1 MVGNLDVAAGVGLP
15 RRVGAS
21 PGRGADHLGKVNV
34 SGASIPGAA
43 DVTLCLISNAAK
55 VADLAKMVAR
65 AISWFTIPSGFQFR
79 TEFCETPRAVPD
91 PSRSP
96 KSRAQGRAGAASLIL
111 VLFAIAKTRL
121 RGAWWFDLLVGHGY
135 LWVEFFFAL
144 SGFILTY
151 VYGARAL
158 EFLRGRTHRDFLV
171 ARLSRLYP
179 LHFAMLLYILAMMLI
194 LNAIAHATGTVS
206 IYQEQYHPVVTWQ
219 TFVANLFLVQAWNI
233 FPYLSWNG
241 ASWFVSVEFLLCIL
255 FPIYMVLSRGGWWGA
270 LGLIVAGS
278 GGLAILS
285 ITGKHGLD
293 ITFHNG
299 IFRGM
304 SAFAIG
310 VGLCVLY
317 RQTKQWGDSLPEW
330 ALSLAQAAVLVAMG
344 FGTFDNG
351 WSHTPR
357 DIYTVLPMLAL
368 IYVLA
373 FDRGFLAKALN
384 FLVGARRMVVCDLH
398 RPTPVL
404 QLLQRA
410 DASLSPRQPT
420 SSSAGHGRVA
430 PLWHWFEP
438 ALLVLA
444 CVIWVD
450 LYIAVE
456 RPANAWLKR
465 LNTHNASARVG
476 LTL

>member
-1 MVGNLDVAAGVGLP
+1 MSMSTTSRPGEIRALAG
-15 RRVGAS
+15 
-21 PGRGADHLGKVNV
+21 
-34 SGASIPGAA
+34 
-43 DVTLCLISNAAK
+43 
-55 VADLAKMVAR
+55 AR
-65 AISWFTIPSGFQFR
+65 AIP
-79 TEFCETPRAVPD
+79 P
-91 PSRSP
+91 
-96 KSRAQGRAGAASLIL
+96 LIL
-111 VLFAIAKTRL
+111 VLYHYCEGHHYRNFKP
-121 RGAWWFDLLVGHGY
+121 FDLLIGHGY

-179 LHFAMLLYILAMMLI
+179 LHLAMLLYILAMMLI

-206 IYQEQYHPVVTWQ
+206 IYQEQYHPVVTSQ

-330 ALSLAQAAVLVAMG
+330 ALSLAQAAILVAMG

-373 FDRGFLAKALN
+373 FDRGFAAR
-384 FLVGARRMVVCDLH
+384 FLQTKTLTKLGEWSYAIYMGQ
-398 RPTPVL
+398 TAWL
-404 QLLQRA
+404 QLIRF
-410 DASLSPRQPT
+410 
-420 SSSAGHGRVA
+420 
-430 PLWHWFEP
+430 FESGYP
-438 ALLVLA
+438 SNDTLVFGIRFGDLIWWPEPFLLLAVCIAWGALL
-444 CVIWVD
+444 CTTIE
-450 LYIAVE
+450 I
-456 RPANAWLKR
+456 PANRALR
-465 LNTHNASARVG
+465 RFFASKPA
-476 LTL
+476 TA

>member
-1 MVGNLDVAAGVGLP
+1 MSSTSRPGEIRALAG
-15 RRVGAS
+15 
-21 PGRGADHLGKVNV
+21 
-34 SGASIPGAA
+34 
-43 DVTLCLISNAAK
+43 
-55 VADLAKMVAR
+55 AR
-65 AISWFTIPSGFQFR
+65 AIP
-79 TEFCETPRAVPD
+79 P
-91 PSRSP
+91 
-96 KSRAQGRAGAASLIL
+96 LIL
-111 VLFAIAKTRL
+111 VLYHYCEGHHYRNFKP
-121 RGAWWFDLLVGHGY
+121 FDLLIGHGY

-151 VYGARAL
+151 VYGTRAL

-179 LHFAMLLYILAMMLI
+179 LHLAMLLYILAMMLI

-270 LGLIVAGS
+270 LGLIAAGS
-278 GGLAILS
+278 AGLAILS

-357 DIYTVLPMLAL
+357 DICTVLPMLAL

-373 FDRGFLAKALN
+373 FDRGFAAR
-384 FLVGARRMVVCDLH
+384 FLQTKSLTKLGEWSYAIYMGQ
-398 RPTPVL
+398 TAWL
-404 QLLQRA
+404 QLIRF
-410 DASLSPRQPT
+410 
-420 SSSAGHGRVA
+420 
-430 PLWHWFEP
+430 FESGYP
-438 ALLVLA
+438 SNDTLVFGIRFGDLIWWPEPFLLLAVCIAWGALL
-444 CVIWVD
+444 CIT
-450 LYIAVE
+450 IE
-456 RPANAWLKR
+456 IPANRALR
-465 LNTHNASARVG
+465 RFFASKPVTA
-476 LTL
+476 